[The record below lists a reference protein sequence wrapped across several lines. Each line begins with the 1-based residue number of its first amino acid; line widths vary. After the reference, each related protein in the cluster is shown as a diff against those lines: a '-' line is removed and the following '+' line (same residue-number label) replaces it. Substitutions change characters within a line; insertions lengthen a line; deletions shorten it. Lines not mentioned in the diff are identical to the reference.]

1 MTTIKAIRATIK
13 LGDIDID
20 VFQLPNGSYGY
31 SYDWIATLIER
42 DKSVLSHKK
51 SPFYLPRLLP
61 SLIDNG
67 LSNRR
72 VSVEGISR
80 TNFSWL
86 TQNEIVDL
94 LDTLAFDHNIV
105 VCRTLL
111 KATTHETLDRRSDN
125 SFGVK
130 RTEEQRN
137 QFLKARME
145 GKCVRRTLTDSIKE
159 YINRH
164 PELSENYSRFVYS
177 NCTDCVNLVVLG
189 AKSKQVKVEL
199 DLKPTGLLR
208 DVIPY
213 ATLREIEAVEVLAG
227 RLIDAEDLEPLEA
240 CKKALQLIH
249 ARTLGYGQ

>member
-1 MTTIKAIRATIK
+1 MTTVKAIRATIK

-20 VFQLPNGSYGY
+20 VFQLPDGSYGY
-31 SYDWIATLIER
+31 GYAWIASLIQK
-42 DKSVLSHKK
+42 DKSILSDKK
-51 SPFYLPRLLP
+51 SIWGLFK
-61 SLIDNG
+61 
-67 LSNRR
+67 LSNGIIGGTLTNQKVNVDGITYVYLTSEQLMVVLGGA
-72 VSVEGISR
+72 VSLDPEP
-80 TNFSWL
+80 FLPLL
-86 TQNEIVDL
+86 TACAIEAL
-94 LDTLAFDHNIV
+94 
-105 VCRTLL
+105 
-111 KATTHETLDRRSDN
+111 ERRSDN
-125 SFGVK
+125 AFGVK

-164 PELSENYSRFVYS
+164 PELSESYSRFVYS

-213 ATLREIEAVEVLAG
+213 ATLREIEAVEVLSG

>member
-1 MTTIKAIRATIK
+1 MNAIKAIRATIK
-13 LGDIDID
+13 LGDIKLD
-20 VFQLPNGSYGY
+20 VFQLPDGSYRY
-31 SYDWIATLIER
+31 SKTGIEASLGFEPTRRAYRNFLTSKDAKALRAKELTGGDIKFKDITHTYTLVSQEQVTLFWGFQAQNGNSDALALLMAVAQEALER
-42 DKSVLSHKK
+42 RADS
-51 SPFYLPRLLP
+51 
-61 SLIDNG
+61 
-67 LSNRR
+67 
-72 VSVEGISR
+72 
-80 TNFSWL
+80 
-86 TQNEIVDL
+86 
-94 LDTLAFDHNIV
+94 A
-105 VCRTLL
+105 
-111 KATTHETLDRRSDN
+111 
-125 SFGVK
+125 FGVK

-159 YINRH
+159 YIDRH

-227 RLIDAEDLEPLEA
+227 RLIDAEDQEPLEA